1 MKGLGPDWGTILGV
15 PRVKHYTV
23 GGGAGEGEDAHVGN
37 FPKQASSLSQLGVW
51 TGGKGY
57 DAESSFCRGDT
68 PALAGG
74 DPMNKGFFF
83 FPATQKTD
91 IAN

>member
-1 MKGLGPDWGTILGV
+1 MHTLEIFLSKRPRFLSWGFEL
-15 PRVKHYTV
+15 
-23 GGGAGEGEDAHVGN
+23 
-37 FPKQASSLSQLGVW
+37 
-51 TGGKGY
+51 GGKGY

-74 DPMNKGFFF
+74 DPMNKGFFL